1 MDEGRMPKEA
11 WQGHTIE
18 SIEGTSFRLW
28 HSRQETGVLPRFERV
43 GMIRLLDHVP
53 V

>member
-1 MDEGRMPKEA
+1 MDEGRMQKEA
-11 WQGHTIE
+11 GQGHTIE

-28 HSRQETGVLPRFERV
+28 HSKHETGLFPSFERV
-43 GMIRLLDHVP
+43 GMIHLLDHVP

>member
-1 MDEGRMPKEA
+1 MDEGRMQKEA
-11 WQGHTIE
+11 GEGHTTE
-18 SIEGTSFRLW
+18 YIEGASFRLW
-28 HSRQETGVLPRFERV
+28 HSRQETGVLPRFEHV